1 MTTLLSVSAI
11 KKGVVI
17 DHIPPGQAVNIIR
30 KLQLTDKKHTMTVG
44 SNLSGKKAPFKDLI
58 KIERRLLT
66 DLEVQAI
73 AVLAPGAT
81 ISIIDDYKVI
91 SKMKV
96 VLPEN
101 ITGLFICPNAN
112 CITRT
117 EIVPTF
123 FYVNPLQETIRLNC
137 RFCEKTFDREDIK
150 EYCP

>member
-44 SNLSGKKAPFKDLI
+44 SNLSGKKEPFKDLI

-66 DLEVQAI
+66 ELEIQAI

-91 SKMKV
+91 QKMKV
-96 VLPEN
+96 TLPEN
-101 ITGLFICPNAN
+101 IKNLFVCPNAN

-117 EIVPTF
+117 ETVPTF
-123 FYVNPLQETIRLNC
+123 FSVNALQETIRLTC

-150 EYCP
+150 EYCS

>member
-44 SNLSGKKAPFKDLI
+44 SNLSGKKEPFKDLI

-66 DLEVQAI
+66 ELEIQAI

-91 SKMKV
+91 QKMKV
-96 VLPEN
+96 TLPEN
-101 ITGLFICPNAN
+101 IKNLFVCPNAN

-117 EIVPTF
+117 ETVLTF
-123 FYVNPLQETIRLNC
+123 FSVNALQETIRLTC

-150 EYCP
+150 EYCS